1 MGRCRFGQRRG
12 GAAARHR
19 LLSSECDSCRPLD
32 GAARLV
38 AEHEAPHALPRRLT
52 EVGNRGEGCMKFFEA
67 IKVYGDPKAITNWLS
82 AFSEGGSTI
91 GEKRIVPVPSKPSD
105 RMR

>member
-1 MGRCRFGQRRG
+1 
-12 GAAARHR
+12 
-19 LLSSECDSCRPLD
+19 
-32 GAARLV
+32 
-38 AEHEAPHALPRRLT
+38 
-52 EVGNRGEGCMKFFEA
+52 MKFFEA